1 MAALRK
7 RVATLTNKPVIHQT
21 ATSKARAEFVKSSAS
36 TSNGQGFSI
45 KQPLKPGRQHH
56 GIPIILSHQKK
67 TNNDYFYATHDEYE
81 DYNSYLY
88 DDSYEDYDTN
98 GNGLE
103 EI

>member
-36 TSNGQGFSI
+36 TSSGQGFSI

-67 TNNDYFYATHDEYE
+67 TNNESASTEPAKAKKPLVANPAQLRVSPYFE
-81 DYNSYLY
+81 NQF
-88 DDSYEDYDTN
+88 N
-98 GNGLE
+98 
-103 EI
+103 